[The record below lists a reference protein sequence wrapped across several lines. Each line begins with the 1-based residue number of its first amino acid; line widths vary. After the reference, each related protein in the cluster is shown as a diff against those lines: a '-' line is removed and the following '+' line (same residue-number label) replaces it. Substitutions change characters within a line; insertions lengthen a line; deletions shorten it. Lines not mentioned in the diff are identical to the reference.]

1 MGYFSNP
8 DRYFR
13 GSMSKQFLEIET
25 KYNAAD
31 MTLTSFTEFCKSR
44 KPDKFVQASGWDHF
58 YASEADKQQFG
69 RHRVGADF
77 NQLTVKTKT
86 APKNNFI
93 RQEDNLDFKEAI
105 SEERVKSF
113 FAKFGYGHIKS
124 IFKNCFIYKYPLY
137 TLVYY
142 VIYTVDMEE
151 IGRYMEIE
159 MSEDH
164 PWHSAPAAWDA
175 LVRLERECKPLGVS
189 AQGRIRKSLY
199 EIVCE

>member
-1 MGYFSNP
+1 MN
-8 DRYFR
+8 
-13 GSMSKQFLEIET
+13 KQFIEVEF

-31 MTLTSFTEFCKSR
+31 MTLTQFTHFCKST
-44 KPDKFVQASGWDHF
+44 KFFEYVQASGYDHF
-58 YASEADKQQFG
+58 YASETDKRQFG
-69 RHRVGADF
+69 RHRVGASF
-77 NQLTVKTKT
+77 NQLTVKAKT
-86 APKNNFI
+86 SPKNNFI
-93 RQEDNLDFKEAI
+93 REEDNLDFAEAI

-113 FAKFGYGHIKS
+113 FGKFGYEHKKS

-151 IGRYMEIE
+151 IGRFVEIE

-164 PWHSAPAAWDA
+164 DWKSEDEAWNA
-175 LVRLERECKPLGVS
+175 LLALEKQCKPLGVS

-199 EIVCE
+199 EIVCGK